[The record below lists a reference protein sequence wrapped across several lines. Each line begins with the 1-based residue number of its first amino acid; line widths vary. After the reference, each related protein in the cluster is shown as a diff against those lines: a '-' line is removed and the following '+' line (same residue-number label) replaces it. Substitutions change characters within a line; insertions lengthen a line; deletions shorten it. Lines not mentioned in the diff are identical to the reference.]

1 MAGAL
6 SQKNNERH
14 FHHGGVRAM
23 MDGSS
28 GTHRQ
33 SLSVDRTCQEKLSR

>member
-14 FHHGGVRAM
+14 FHYGGVRAM

-28 GTHRQ
+28 GHTG
-33 SLSVDRTCQEKLSR
+33 KA